1 MNKMK
6 EIIIQF
12 LDKIVTGEFTESNF
26 PLQLDSVVIVKY
38 KRLNFP
44 GQIKN
49 TKEMTYMFLM

>member
-1 MNKMK
+1 MK